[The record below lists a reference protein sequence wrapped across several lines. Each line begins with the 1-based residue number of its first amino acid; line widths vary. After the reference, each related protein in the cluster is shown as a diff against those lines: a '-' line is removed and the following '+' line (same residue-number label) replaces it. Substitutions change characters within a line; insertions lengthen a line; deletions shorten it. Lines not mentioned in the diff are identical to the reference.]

1 MPLKPFSIPG
11 DGSVLTYVISF
22 TAAAA
27 SVYVF
32 SRPKVQEAYNSVMD
46 LIYGIVEKVFR
57 RSVEVM
63 TAVKK
68 KCEKSV

>member
-1 MPLKPFSIPG
+1 M
-11 DGSVLTYVISF
+11 
-22 TAAAA
+22 
-27 SVYVF
+27 YVF

-63 TAVKK
+63 TAVKRNVK
-68 KCEKSV
+68 NLFKDEGCSSRDNK